1 MLEPLALES
10 RNFING
16 EWHVGLGGRRT
27 VLNPSTG
34 APCTEVTEVS
44 VAQLQE
50 AVAAARAAFL
60 GWRQRSPLDRA
71 QFMKRIAALVKR
83 DALRL
88 AQIVVMEQGK
98 PMNEA
103 LGEVGGTAE
112 FLITT
117 PSSHAEFKEKFC
129 PLMPPESRSGSKG
142 ANRGCWGHHPVE
154 LPQCL
159 GQSQGGTEHD
169 CGRYHCPEAT

>member
-16 EWHVGLGGRRT
+16 DWHVGLGGRRT

-34 APCTEVTEVS
+34 APCAEVTEVS

-50 AVAAARAAFL
+50 AVAAARAALL

-71 QFMKRIAALVKR
+71 QFMKRIAALVRR

-112 FLITT
+112 FFDYY
-117 PSSHAEFKEKFC
+117 AEFARRIQGEIL
-129 PLMPPESRSGSKG
+129 PSDAAGEQIWIQRVPIGVVGAIIPWNYPSALVSR
-142 ANRGCWGHHPVE
+142 
-154 LPQCL
+154 
-159 GQSQGGTEHD
+159 
-169 CGRYHCPEAT
+169 